1 MVNINNIGVNSLVTR
16 IVLTI
21 IAVLLIVG
29 STYAETTL
37 WDESQGSP
45 LPFTWNITNFD
56 GFNVGGVG
64 AENLTV
70 LQTDLKTVQ
79 RTIDKG
85 NLTYST
91 TTHAKKLNAVI
102 ALNLTD
108 NQEMIEKGL
117 EQAAPGQAFDNGEYY
132 ILNWQAEQYVTINRK
147 VNKLAKLVME
157 QGLSEKKT
165 MLIGETWDIGDGWA
179 LCVNSID
186 AKASPRQVWISLYKD
201 GIKKDDKVVTFGSEY
216 SKPIYTY
223 TERNLVGEFDAPLLV
238 TYVDSIFDGE
248 SSDIVQFG
256 GTWVLSDSV
265 NVIKA
270 GDIYGKFTVDM
281 VGMNTLSLS
290 NSFLTLTLYPNA
302 TINLIGNIKFKV
314 VNDTNYLK
322 FSPSDEPVLNISADQ
337 SSIPAGTPLS
347 ILFTITSGGS
357 PVSGT
362 DVSLSGAAI
371 GGGITDM
378 NGQANINITAA
389 YDGNITARAVKAGFT
404 SGTTM
409 VHAFGLPTSS
419 IASWE
424 LEENYVL
431 NFTDID
437 AKASPKQARFQL
449 SKNGILVKDSVVAQ
463 GGAFE
468 YCPGNCTISA
478 TVDVIFKGTQGV
490 VVRLSNATLYS
501 EVNGTPLMTGVV
513 HLFRSG
519 DFTGI
524 NWLLEED
531 YHLKMMDIDHFSY
544 PRLAWFELV
553 KNGTVIDDAFLST
566 GERYSYNTSAGSTI
580 LTALVDAIFKS
591 DINSVVKM
599 TQVYQSSETSGAALL
614 DNATHLYIS
623 GEITKADQ
631 PLFEGY
637 TLSVLGIDPYGYP
650 RMTWLRLYKND
661 IMVDEK
667 ILAQDEI
674 YRYGNVSGTILY
686 AENSI
691 IFSGRS
697 LSAVQFRNVT
707 QYSEINGS
715 ELISSATYII
725 VVNGS
730 LFPIPSPTITPIP
743 DYGPYEVRGTAASE
757 MAGDGAMNLS
767 TPPII
772 WTPQNF
778 AGFYYDLNFNLGKEE
793 FQILQPDLS
802 ASQRNIAKG
811 NLVYNTSAQPKM
823 LNVVYR
829 FGGDA
834 SAAALSGLKG
844 TGPGQM
850 FESGNYY
857 VAGWQGEKY
866 VALNGKV
873 DKLARLMLEQG
884 TYDRKTLAVGETWD
898 IGDNWTITLQSIDA
912 RSSPRMAWLMLGRD
926 GVKKD
931 DIFLSSGTPDARPVY
946 TYVEKNISNESDVP
960 VFVTYL
966 DSVFSGMTTDMV
978 QFRYTW
984 LISTSINEIKS
995 SDTYGMFKNASVSGR
1010 TLTLQNLDTPIT
1022 LSRDTT
1028 LDLMDNM
1035 KFQVADNDTLRFM
1048 PVAMRIS
1055 TPDMSEIRGAV
1066 WNETPINGFGGTGKT
1081 AEWNAHNFAG
1091 FWYDLDTNS
1100 FSESLKITELSGR
1113 VIPDKSMNYYIS
1125 GIRIPYVVTKQ
1136 KGLIPEQTDGTY
1148 IAAGWGGDKQVAI
1161 KGKINKLSKILLEQ
1175 GTKASEKKTLAVGE
1189 SWELDGGYTLTAS
1202 SIDAKSTPRQVWL
1215 TLYRNGVKID
1225 DRVLSSGYPDSD
1237 PLYTYVEKSIAGE
1250 TDVPLFITY
1259 VDSIFAGAFTDM
1271 VQLRYT
1277 WIASE
1282 NVTVINKG
1290 DAFGALNVT
1299 DITPQSVTLKNNGSF
1314 HLSAYSEISILG
1326 NLKFNVADSPE
1337 LRFYP
1342 IKVFPQLPIPIPRPS
1357 VYFET
1362 LGIALSQNSSRSVNL
1377 ILDSASNGLSGYN
1390 ITISLSN
1397 ASVASFGSIDFPE
1410 WAALHSNGYVLSSS
1424 VWIKAVDLNHQ
1435 VDNCSTN
1442 VILANVTFQGDN
1454 PGYTKVTITIGQ
1466 MDDDRGTVI
1475 NPQTLESYIEV
1486 NVLKK
1491 FPNISA
1497 YPGDPDGDGLYEDIN
1512 GNGRKDFNDVVLFF
1526 DHLEWSMDNEPV
1538 SSFDFNHNGRID
1550 FADIIELY
1558 KEL

>member
-1 MVNINNIGVNSLVTR
+1 VNALATR
-16 IVLTI
+16 IVLTM
-21 IAVLLIVG
+21 IAVLLIAG
-29 STYAETTL
+29 SAYAETTL

-45 LPFTWNITNFD
+45 LPFTWNITNFN

-64 AENLTV
+64 TENLTV
-70 LQTDLKTVQ
+70 LQIDLNTVQ

-91 TTHAKKLNAVI
+91 TAHAKKLNAVI
-102 ALNLTD
+102 ALNLKD
-108 NQEMIEKGL
+108 NQEMIDKGL
-117 EQAAPGQAFDNGEYY
+117 EQAMPGMAFDNGEYH

-165 MLIGETWDIGDGWA
+165 MLIGETWDIGDGWE
-179 LCVNSID
+179 LYVNAID
-186 AKASPRQVWISLYKD
+186 AKAEPKQVWISLYKN
-201 GIKKDDKVVTFGSEY
+201 GIKKDDKVVTVGGEY
-216 SKPIYTY
+216 SNPIYTY
-223 TERNLVGEFDAPLLV
+223 TEKNLVGEIDVPLIV
-238 TYVDSIFDGE
+238 TYVDNIFAGE
-248 SSDIVQFG
+248 TSDIVQFG

-265 NVIKA
+265 NVIQA
-270 GDIYGKFTVDM
+270 GNIFGRFTVDM
-281 VGMNTLSLS
+281 AGMNTLSLS
-290 NSFLTLTLYPNA
+290 NSFSTATLSPNT

-314 VNDTNYLK
+314 INDTNYLK

-347 ILFTITSGGS
+347 VLFTITSGGS
-357 PVSGT
+357 PVSGA

-371 GGGITDM
+371 GRGITDM
-378 NGQANINITAA
+378 NGRVNINITSA
-389 YDGNITARAVKAGFT
+389 YEGNITARAEKVGFT
-404 SGTTM
+404 SATTIM
-409 VHAFGLPTSS
+409 HAYGLPTSS
-419 IASWE
+419 IASWA

-431 NFTDID
+431 NLTNID
-437 AKASPKQARFQL
+437 ARASPKQARFQL
-449 SKNGILVKDSVVAQ
+449 SRKGILVKDSVVTQ
-463 GGAFE
+463 GGAIE

-478 TVDVIFKGTQGV
+478 TVDVIFNGTQGI
-490 VVRLSNATLYS
+490 VVRLSNATQYS
-501 EVNGTPLMTGVV
+501 EVNGIPLMTGVV

-531 YHLKMMDIDHFSY
+531 YDMKMMDIDHRSY

-566 GERYSYNTSAGSTI
+566 GERYSYNTSSGSTI

-591 DINSVVKM
+591 DINSVVKLS
-599 TQVYQSSETSGAALL
+599 QVNQYSETSGAVLL
-614 DNATHLYIS
+614 DNATHSYIS
-623 GEITKADQ
+623 GEITRADQ

-637 TLSVLGIDPYGYP
+637 TLSVLGIDPYGYL

-674 YRYGNVSGTILY
+674 YRYGNPSGTILY

-691 IFSGRS
+691 IFSGRP

-707 QYSEINGS
+707 QHSEINGS
-715 ELISSATYII
+715 ELISGATYII

-743 DYGPYEVRGTAASE
+743 DYGRPYEVRGTAASE
-757 MAGDGAMNLS
+757 MAGDGALNLS

-802 ASQRNIAKG
+802 GNQRTIAKG
-811 NLVYNTSAQPKM
+811 NLVYRTSAQPKM
-823 LNVVYR
+823 LNVVKYR
-829 FGGDA
+829 FGDDA

-844 TGPGQM
+844 TGPGQT
-850 FESGNYY
+850 FEAGNYY
-857 VAGWQGEKY
+857 IAGWQGEKY

-873 DKLARLMLEQG
+873 DKLARLMIEQG
-884 TYDRKTLAVGETWD
+884 TSSSEKKTIVVGETWD
-898 IGDNWTITLQSIDA
+898 IGDNWTITVQSVDA
-912 RSSPRMAWLMLGRD
+912 RSFPRMAWLMLGRD
-926 GVKKD
+926 GVKKE

-946 TYVEKNISNESDVP
+946 TYIERNISNESDVP

-966 DSVFSGMTTDMV
+966 DSVFAGATTDMV

-995 SDTYGMFKNASVSGR
+995 SDTYGLFKDASVSGR
-1010 TLTLQNLDTPIT
+1010 TLSLQNSDTSIT

-1028 LDLMDNM
+1028 IDLMDNL

-1055 TPDMSEIRGAV
+1055 DPGSSEIRGAV
-1066 WNETPINGFGGTGKT
+1066 WNETPINGFGGTGRT

-1091 FWYDLDTNS
+1091 FWYDLDTDS
-1100 FSESLKITELSGR
+1100 FSESLKITELLGR
-1113 VIPDKSMNYYIS
+1113 VIPDKTMNYNIS

-1161 KGKINKLSKILLEQ
+1161 KGKINKLSKIILEH
-1175 GTKASEKKTLAVGE
+1175 GTKASEKKTLTVGE
-1189 SWELDGGYTLTAS
+1189 SWELGGGYTLTAA
-1202 SIDAKSTPRQVWL
+1202 SIDANATPRQVWL
-1215 TLYRNGVKID
+1215 TLNRNGVNID
-1225 DRVLSSGYPDSD
+1225 DRILSSGYPDSD

-1250 TDVPLFITY
+1250 IDVPLLITY
-1259 VDSIFAGAFTDM
+1259 VDSIFAGAITDM

-1277 WIASE
+1277 WLASE
-1282 NVTVINKG
+1282 NVTVINEG
-1290 DAFGALNVT
+1290 DSFGELSVT
-1299 DITPQSVTLKNNGSF
+1299 DITPQSVMLKNNGSIY
-1314 HLSAYSEISILG
+1314 LSANSKISLLG
-1326 NLKFNVADSPE
+1326 NLNFEVADSPDI
-1337 LRFYP
+1337 RFYP
-1342 IKVFPQLPIPIPRPS
+1342 GKVFPQLPIPISRPS

-1362 LGIALSQNSSRSVNL
+1362 PWIALSQNSSRSNNL
-1377 ILDSASNGLSGYN
+1377 ILDSASNGLAGYN

-1410 WAALHSNGYVLSSS
+1410 WAALHSNGSLPSSS

-1435 VDNCSTN
+1435 IDNSPTN
-1442 VILANVTFQGDN
+1442 VILANVTVRGDN
-1454 PGYTKVTITIGQ
+1454 PGYTSVTITIGQ
-1466 MDDDRGTVI
+1466 MDDDSGTVI

-1486 NVLKK
+1486 NAVKK

-1526 DHLEWSMDNEPV
+1526 DHLEWTMDNEPV
-1538 SSFDFNHNGRID
+1538 ESFDFNYNGRID

-1558 KEL
+1558 EEI